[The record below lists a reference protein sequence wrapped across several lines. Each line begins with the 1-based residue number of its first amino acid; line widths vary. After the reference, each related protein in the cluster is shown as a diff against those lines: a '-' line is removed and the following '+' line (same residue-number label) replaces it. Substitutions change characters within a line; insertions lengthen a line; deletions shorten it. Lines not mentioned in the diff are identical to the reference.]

1 MNAVGVAI
9 FGDLMH
15 RQPVFTTADVIKIV
29 GGSPVWVTQSL
40 SALARKELIAKVRR
54 GLWAL
59 PGHADFSPYAVVPQL
74 LRATKGEKTDVRGYV
89 SLLSALNLHGMI
101 DQAPHVIQIAAER
114 TRPTV
119 RTPFGTYQF
128 HRLDPALIGG
138 YGPYR
143 NTGNFDIATPAKALF
158 DALYLSTRRG
168 RRLKHFPELSWPAD
182 FSRRELREWIAKID
196 DANLRVAV
204 TERWEALRRKSQS

>member
-1 MNAVGVAI
+1 VNAVDTAV
-9 FGDLMH
+9 FGELAQ
-15 RQPVFTTADVIKIV
+15 RQPVFTTADVIKTA

-40 SALARKELIAKVRR
+40 SALARKDLITKVRR

-59 PGHADFSPYAVVPQL
+59 PGHADFSPYAVVPPL
-74 LRATKGEKTDVRGYV
+74 LRATKGEEADVRGYV
-89 SLLSALNLHGMI
+89 SLLSALDLHGMI
-101 DQAPHVIQIAAER
+101 DQAPHVIQIVAER
-114 TRPTV
+114 VRPTV
-119 RTPFGTYQF
+119 RTPVGTYQF

-143 NTGNFDIATPAKALF
+143 DTGNFNIATPAKALF

-168 RRLKHFPELSWPAD
+168 RRLRHFPELSWPPN

-196 DANLRVAV
+196 DTKLRVAV
-204 TERWEALRRKSQS
+204 TERWDALRHKSPS

>member
-1 MNAVGVAI
+1 VLMKCAI
-9 FGDLMH
+9 
-15 RQPVFTTADVIKIV
+15 VIV
-29 GGSPVWVTQSL
+29 GELLLEEPLGPDFIRLDQSCVER
-40 SALARKELIAKVRR
+40 ARQL
-54 GLWAL
+54 L
-59 PGHADFSPYAVVPQL
+59 GHADSKI
-74 LRATKGEKTDVRGYV
+74 T
-89 SLLSALNLHGMI
+89 
-101 DQAPHVIQIAAER
+101 ER
-114 TRPTV
+114 VYRRKPELI

-168 RRLKHFPELSWPAD
+168 RRLRHFPELSWPAN

-196 DANLRVAV
+196 DSKLRVAV
-204 TERWEALRRKSQS
+204 TERWDALRHKTQP

>member
-1 MNAVGVAI
+1 MNAVGEAI
-9 FGDLMH
+9 FGELMH

-40 SALARKELIAKVRR
+40 SALARKGLIAKVRR

-59 PGHADFSPYAVVPQL
+59 PGHTDFSPYAIVPQL
-74 LRATKGEKTDVRGYV
+74 LRTTKGKNADVRGYV

-101 DQAPHVIQIAAER
+101 DQTPHVIQIAAER
-114 TRPTV
+114 VRPTIQ
-119 RTPFGTYQF
+119 TPFGTFQF

-168 RRLKHFPELSWPAD
+168 RRLRHFPELSWPKM
-182 FSRRELREWIAKID
+182 FSHRELRGWIARID
-196 DANLRVAV
+196 DTRLRAAV
-204 TERWEALRRKSQS
+204 TARWEALRRKTQA